1 MSENRIELKPITIA
15 DAGRARYATNA
26 ITLDKYGRLSLR
38 AAARDKLAI
47 TGDTA
52 YVYISV
58 DPRTKTIGIVRQDVA
73 TRLPD
78 AKAMRVD
85 GRGYVSGRAIIDK
98 LALKPGELYT
108 FEYVGQH
115 DAEGERWHAWR
126 LAED

>member
-1 MSENRIELKPITIA
+1 MSEKIELKPITIA
-15 DAGRARYATNA
+15 DAGRARYADNA
-26 ITLDKYGRLSLR
+26 ITIDKAGRLSLR
-38 AAARDKLAI
+38 TAARNKLAI

-98 LALKPGELYT
+98 LALTPGVRYT

-115 DAEGERWHAWR
+115 DAEGERWYAWR
-126 LAED
+126 LAAD